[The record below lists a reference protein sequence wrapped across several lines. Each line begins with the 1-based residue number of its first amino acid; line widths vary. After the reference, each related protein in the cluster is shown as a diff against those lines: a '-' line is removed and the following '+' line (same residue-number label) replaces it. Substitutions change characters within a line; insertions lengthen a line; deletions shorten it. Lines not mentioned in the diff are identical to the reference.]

1 MIGCRGG
8 FENPPLQTTTSQQVP
23 HRDHERGAPMTGA
36 EYRSVLDTLGLTQ
49 ERAARILGVHPLTSH
64 GWATGKHRV
73 HETAARFLRFLIAA
87 NLSASTAVDVLRIA
101 MPRSKLDRL
110 KRCEMRTEKVEQ
122 LLADA
127 NAPCN
132 LRPGRKLCRS
142 VIQTGDLAVDL
153 DNKTVEVCGARV
165 HVTVKEYEMLELL
178 ALRKGSTITREMF
191 RSHLYGSMDE
201 PGPKIIDVFISKLRK
216 RLTNASGG
224 KNYIETVSGRGYALR
239 ELEDKIPA

>member
-1 MIGCRGG
+1 
-8 FENPPLQTTTSQQVP
+8 
-23 HRDHERGAPMTGA
+23 
-36 EYRSVLDTLGLTQ
+36 
-49 ERAARILGVHPLTSH
+49 
-64 GWATGKHRV
+64 
-73 HETAARFLRFLIAA
+73 
-87 NLSASTAVDVLRIA
+87 
-101 MPRSKLDRL
+101 MP
-110 KRCEMRTEKVEQ
+110 
-122 LLADA
+122 LADA

-142 VIQTGDLAVDL
+142 VIQTGDLAVNL

-191 RSHLYGSMDE
+191 RGHLYGGMDE
-201 PGPKIIDVFISKLRK
+201 PGLKIVDVFMCKLRK

-239 ELEDKIPA
+239 ELEKRKSRPDRVAPARCRG

>member
-1 MIGCRGG
+1 
-8 FENPPLQTTTSQQVP
+8 
-23 HRDHERGAPMTGA
+23 MTGA
-36 EYRSVLDTLGLTQ
+36 EYRSVLATLGLTQ

-64 GWATGKHRV
+64 GWATGRHRV

-87 NLSASTAVDVLRIA
+87 NLSARTAVDVLQIA

-127 NAPCN
+127 NA
-132 LRPGRKLCRS
+132 RCRS

-216 RLTNASGG
+216 RLTNASRG

-239 ELEDKIPA
+239 EPEDEVKIPA

>member
-1 MIGCRGG
+1 
-8 FENPPLQTTTSQQVP
+8 
-23 HRDHERGAPMTGA
+23 MTGA
-36 EYRSVLDTLGLTQ
+36 EYRSVLATLGLTQ

-64 GWATGKHRV
+64 GWATGRHRV
-73 HETAARFLRFLIAA
+73 NETAARFLRFLIAA
-87 NLSASTAVDVLRIA
+87 NLSARTAVDVLQIA

-132 LRPGRKLCRS
+132 LRPGRKL
-142 VIQTGDLAVDL
+142 QTGDLTVNL

-178 ALRKGSTITREMF
+178 ALRKGSTITKEMF
-191 RSHLYGSMDE
+191 RSHLYGGMDE
-201 PGPKIIDVFISKLRK
+201 ARSQDH
-216 RLTNASGG
+216 
-224 KNYIETVSGRGYALR
+224 
-239 ELEDKIPA
+239 

>member
-1 MIGCRGG
+1 
-8 FENPPLQTTTSQQVP
+8 
-23 HRDHERGAPMTGA
+23 MTGA
-36 EYRSVLDTLGLTQ
+36 EYRSALATLGLSQ

-73 HETAARFLRFLIAA
+73 NETAARFLRFLIAA

-132 LRPGRKLCRS
+132 LRPGRKL
-142 VIQTGDLAVDL
+142 QTGDLAVNL

-191 RSHLYGSMDE
+191 RSHLYGGMDE
-201 PGPKIIDVFISKLRK
+201 PGLKIVDVFMCKLRK
-216 RLTNASGG
+216 RLANASGG

-239 ELEDKIPA
+239 EPEDEAKIPA

>member
-1 MIGCRGG
+1 
-8 FENPPLQTTTSQQVP
+8 
-23 HRDHERGAPMTGA
+23 MTGA
-36 EYRSVLDTLGLTQ
+36 EYRSVLATLGLTQ

-64 GWATGKHRV
+64 GWATGRHRV

-216 RLTNASGG
+216 RLTNASRG

-239 ELEDKIPA
+239 EPEDEVKIPA